1 MATKPRIFVVEDH
14 ETTARALKMLLEMQ
28 GYDVAV
34 AHGVASALE
43 HAKRQPFDLLVCDIS
58 LPDGSGWDL
67 MKKLSAKKPVRGIA
81 FTASGSDEDISQ
93 SRAVGFL
100 DHVVKGSDAEDLLQV
115 VKQALNNNQ
124 QPSKA
129 PRSRAKR

>member
-14 ETTARALKMLLEMQ
+14 ETTARALKMFLETQ

-43 HAKRQPFDLLVCDIS
+43 HANREPFDLLICDIS

-67 MKKLSAKKPVRGIA
+67 MKKLSVKQPVRGIA
-81 FTASGSDEDISQ
+81 FTASGSEEDISR
-93 SRAVGFL
+93 SRKVGFME
-100 DHVVKGSDAEDLLQV
+100 HVVKGSDAEDLLRV
-115 VKQALNNNQ
+115 VKHALNSQ
-124 QPSKA
+124 ESVKA
-129 PRSRAKR
+129 PRSRTKR